1 MSLAQSHIAFS
12 NSTIAVQPFNIRYTR
27 KQLYELVA
35 DVDNYRYFIP
45 YCTDS
50 KVHSS
55 QSVQVPGPGGT
66 QAVEKKQASLTVGFL
81 AFKESYLSEVTCTP
95 FSSVEVRVYYPELY
109 YFHRELIYDIYRR
122 SLLPKL
128 LYSRS

>member
-35 DVDNYRYFIP
+35 DVDNYRHFIP

-81 AFKESYLSEVTCTP
+81 TFKESYLSEVTCTP
-95 FSSVEVRVYYPELY
+95 FSSVEVCVIIPNYTT
-109 YFHRELIYDIYRR
+109 FIIN
-122 SLLPKL
+122 
-128 LYSRS
+128 

>member
-1 MSLAQSHIAFS
+1 MSSAQSYIAVS
-12 NSTIAVQPFNIRYTR
+12 NYTIAVQPFKIRYTR

-35 DVDNYRYFIP
+35 DVDNYRHFIP

-55 QSVQVPGPGGT
+55 QSAEVLGPGGT
-66 QAVEKKQASLTVGFL
+66 QAVEKKRASLTVGFL

-95 FSSVEVRVYYPELY
+95 FSSVEVCVIIPT
-109 YFHRELIYDIYRR
+109 I
-122 SLLPKL
+122 LL
-128 LYSRS
+128 S

>member
-12 NSTIAVQPFNIRYTR
+12 NSTITVQSFKFRYTR

-35 DVDNYRYFIP
+35 DVDNYRHFIP

-55 QSVQVPGPGGT
+55 QSVEVVGPGGT
-66 QAVEKKQASLTVGFL
+66 QAVERKQASLTVGFL

-95 FSSVEVRVYYPELY
+95 FSSVEVCISIPNYTT
-109 YFHRELIYDIYRR
+109 FIIN
-122 SLLPKL
+122 
-128 LYSRS
+128 